1 MHEVKA
7 EATKPVE
14 RAGLTERAAKL
25 DETLTIFRAELEADR
40 FAPALGKFREAVNLS
55 RAWKELRTRVLRA
68 GAQEAKNLLPRNWR
82 VAETLL
88 SETNGIEGDYAIPT
102 ELWDKVRIAQHDE
115 VISNALYTVDRTE
128 LIESVEKAREQVNGL
143 LLTHPAE
150 PRLQAKLQELKE
162 KLNPTTPVQVEAPAA
177 ASSEKPQVDPPVAK
191 PPDPAVEAVAASA
204 GQRVKIA
211 IAGTAWDK
219 VKTVATVAVSAAM
232 IVTAVVLV
240 WIHVR
245 QPHRLAKTASRIANR
260 IEVETPA
267 SSPDAATVAYTQ
279 ASEEKAWQIVE
290 TTQRPEDLQ
299 FFLKVYPKSLHAV
312 RARVKL
318 EALQAQES
326 NQEDEERED
335 WKALDHSDPKA
346 LESFLVAHPDGAHA
360 KAVQDELG
368 VLRNKAR

>member
-7 EATKPVE
+7 EATKPGV
-14 RAGLTERAAKL
+14 RTGLKERAAQL

-40 FAPALGKFREAVNLS
+40 YAPALGKFREAVNLS
-55 RAWKELRTRVLRA
+55 RAWKELRTRVLRV

-102 ELWDKVRIAQHDE
+102 ELWDKVRTAQHDE

-128 LIESVEKAREQVNGL
+128 LIDSAQKARDQVHTL
-143 LLTHPAE
+143 LVAHPAE
-150 PRLQAKLQELKE
+150 PRLQAKLQELEE
-162 KLNPTTPVQVEAPAA
+162 KLNPLKPPPVDAAERVLDEKPAA
-177 ASSEKPQVDPPVAK
+177 APVDVI
-191 PPDPAVEAVAASA
+191 PAVETMAPPA

-211 IAGTAWDK
+211 IASTAWDK

-240 WIHVR
+240 WMHVR
-245 QPHRLAKTASRIANR
+245 QPHGPAKAAARIAKSR
-260 IEVETPA
+260 EVETAAAALPN
-267 SSPDAATVAYTQ
+267 AATVAYTQ
-279 ASEEKAWQIVE
+279 ASEEKAWHIVE
-290 TTQRPEDLQ
+290 TTQKPEDLQ
-299 FFLKVYPKSLHAV
+299 LFLKVYPKSLHAV

-346 LESFLVAHPDGAHA
+346 LESFLVAHPEGAHA
-360 KAVQDELG
+360 KAVQDELD
-368 VLRNKAR
+368 VKRTKAP